1 MTGSHCDCQSI
12 VLYIGKGESNLKNG
26 KRPSFDNKIKLAH
39 LIIACL
45 AVAVV
50 TAVLTYV
57 AAIGGFGSKQY
68 LDDARRYIE
77 IEKIIDDNYIG
88 DADYNELYNAAA
100 AAMVKSIGDKWS
112 YFMSAEEY
120 EAYKLSTSNEYSG
133 IGVSVK
139 LNDDGEFEIFAVEE
153 SSPAENAGIVA
164 GDIITAVDGEEVK
177 GMSLEDVSLLI
188 RSKVNKDFDMS
199 VINGNGDAKTVTLA
213 CEIIYKN
220 PVSSRLLDGNIG
232 YIRISNFEAGSSENT
247 IKAIEQLIAMGA
259 KSFVFDVRDNP
270 GGLLSELVDLLDY
283 ILPDGDLFISV
294 DKEGHETVQTSDKV
308 SLKNKMVVLINGNTY
323 SAAEFF
329 AAALQEYNWATIVGE
344 QTTGKARSQI
354 TLELSDGSAV
364 HISTHKYL
372 TPNRIDLSEA
382 GGVTPDISV
391 AMDDEKTDN
400 QLDTA
405 INALG

>member
-1 MTGSHCDCQSI
+1 MKK
-12 VLYIGKGESNLKNG
+12 GKLPN
-26 KRPSFDNKIKLAH
+26 FDNKIKLTH

-45 AVAVV
+45 AVAIV
-50 TAVLTYV
+50 TAILTYV

-68 LDDARRYIE
+68 LDDARRYVE

-112 YFMSAEEY
+112 YFMNAEEY
-120 EAYKLSTSNEYSG
+120 EAYKLSSSNEYSG

-139 LNDDGEFEIFAVEE
+139 VNSSGEFEVFSVEE
-153 SSPAENAGIVA
+153 SSPAANAGIAV
-164 GDIITAVDGEEVK
+164 GDIITAIDGEDVSDK
-177 GMSLEDVSLLI
+177 TIEDVSLLI
-188 RSKVNKDFDMS
+188 RSKVNKDFPMTLES
-199 VINGNGDAKTVTLA
+199 SGDTKTVTVA

-232 YIRISNFEAGSSENT
+232 YIKISNFEAGSSENT
-247 IKAIEQLIAMGA
+247 KKAIEQLLQTGA
-259 KSFVFDVRDNP
+259 TSFIFDVRNNP
-270 GGLLSELVDLLDY
+270 GGLLTELVDLLDY
-283 ILPDGDLFISV
+283 ILPEGDLFISV
-294 DKEGHETVQTSDKV
+294 DKSGKETVQTSDKV
-308 SLKNKMVVLINGNTY
+308 SLKNKMIVLVNGNSY

-329 AAALQEYNWATIVGE
+329 AAALQEYNWATVVGE

-372 TPNRIDLSEA
+372 TPNRVDLAEA
-382 GGVTPDISV
+382 GGVTPDIAV
-391 AMDDEKTDN
+391 AQDDEKTDK
-400 QLDTA
+400 QLETA

>member
-1 MTGSHCDCQSI
+1 MLH
-12 VLYIGKGESNLKNG
+12 IGKGESNLKKG
-26 KRPSFDNKIKLAH
+26 KLPNFDNKIKLTH
-39 LIIACL
+39 LVIACL
-45 AVAVV
+45 AVAIV
-50 TAVLTYV
+50 TAILTYV

-112 YFMSAEEY
+112 YFMNAEEY
-120 EAYKLSTSNEYSG
+120 EAYKLSSSNEYSG

-139 LNDDGEFEIFAVEE
+139 VNSSGEFEVFSVEE
-153 SSPAENAGIVA
+153 SSPAANAGIAV
-164 GDIITAVDGEEVK
+164 GDIITAIDGEDVSDK
-177 GMSLEDVSLLI
+177 TLEDVSLLI
-188 RSKVNKDFDMS
+188 RSKVNKDFPMTLES
-199 VINGNGDAKTVTLA
+199 SGDTKTVTVA

-232 YIRISNFEAGSSENT
+232 YIKISNFEAGSSENT
-247 IKAIEQLIAMGA
+247 KKAIEQLLQTGA
-259 KSFVFDVRDNP
+259 TSFIFDVRNNP
-270 GGLLSELVDLLDY
+270 GGLLTELVDLLDY
-283 ILPDGDLFISV
+283 ILPEGDLFISV
-294 DKEGHETVQTSDKV
+294 DKSGKETVQTSDKV
-308 SLKNKMVVLINGNTY
+308 SLKNKMIVLVNGNSY

-329 AAALQEYNWATIVGE
+329 AAALQEYNWATVVGE

-372 TPNRIDLSEA
+372 TPNRVDLAEA
-382 GGVTPDISV
+382 GGVTPDIAV
-391 AMDDEKTDN
+391 AQDDEKTDK
-400 QLDTA
+400 QLETA

>member
-1 MTGSHCDCQSI
+1 M
-12 VLYIGKGESNLKNG
+12 LYNGKGESNLK
-26 KRPSFDNKIKLAH
+26 KRKLPSFDNKIQLTH

-45 AVAVV
+45 AVTVV

-68 LDDARRYIE
+68 LEDARRYVE
-77 IEKIIDDNYIG
+77 IEKIIDQNYIG

-120 EAYKLSTSNEYSG
+120 EAYKLSSSNEYSG
-133 IGVSVK
+133 IGLSVK
-139 LNDDGEFEIFAVEE
+139 LNDSGEFEVFSVEE
-153 SSPAENAGIVA
+153 SSPAASAGIAV
-164 GDIITAVDGEEVK
+164 GDLITAIDGEAVSDK
-177 GMSLEDVSLLI
+177 TLEDVSLLI
-188 RSKVNKDFDMS
+188 RSKVNKDFP
-199 VINGNGDAKTVTLA
+199 ITIERGGDTKTVTVA

-232 YIRISNFEAGSSENT
+232 YIKISNFEAGASENT
-247 IKAIEQLIAMGA
+247 KKAIEQLIQTGA
-259 KSFVFDVRDNP
+259 TSFIFDVRNNP
-270 GGLLSELVDLLDY
+270 GGLLTELVDLLDY
-283 ILPDGDLFISV
+283 ILPEGDLFISV

-308 SLKNKMVVLINGNTY
+308 SLKNKMIVLVNGNSY

-329 AAALQEYNWATIVGE
+329 AAALQEYNWATVVGE

-372 TPNRIDLSEA
+372 TPNRVDLAET
-382 GGVTPDISV
+382 GGVTPDV
-391 AMDDEKTDN
+391 AVAQADEQTDT
-400 QLDTA
+400 QLETA

>member
-1 MTGSHCDCQSI
+1 MKK
-12 VLYIGKGESNLKNG
+12 GKLPN
-26 KRPSFDNKIKLAH
+26 FDNKIKLTH

-45 AVAVV
+45 AVAIV
-50 TAVLTYV
+50 TAILTYV

-68 LDDARRYIE
+68 LDDARRYVE

-112 YFMSAEEY
+112 YFMNAEEY
-120 EAYKLSTSNEYSG
+120 EAYKLSSSNEYSG

-139 LNDDGEFEIFAVEE
+139 VNSSGEFEVFSVEE
-153 SSPAENAGIVA
+153 SSPAANAGIAV
-164 GDIITAVDGEEVK
+164 GDIITAIDGVDVSDK
-177 GMSLEDVSLLI
+177 TLEDVSLLI
-188 RSKVNKDFDMS
+188 RSKVNKDFPMTLES
-199 VINGNGDAKTVTLA
+199 GGDTKTVTVA

-220 PVSSRLLDGNIG
+220 PVISRLLDGNIG
-232 YIRISNFEAGSSENT
+232 YIKISNFEAGSSENT
-247 IKAIEQLIAMGA
+247 KKAIEQLLQTGA
-259 KSFVFDVRDNP
+259 TSFIFDVRNNP
-270 GGLLSELVDLLDY
+270 GGLLTELVDLLDY
-283 ILPDGDLFISV
+283 ILPEGDLFISV
-294 DKEGHETVQTSDKV
+294 DKSGKETVQTSDKV
-308 SLKNKMVVLINGNTY
+308 SLKNKMIVLVNGNSY

-329 AAALQEYNWATIVGE
+329 AAALQEYNWATVVGE

-372 TPNRIDLSEA
+372 TPNRVDLAEA
-382 GGVTPDISV
+382 GGVTPDIAV
-391 AMDDEKTDN
+391 AQDDEKTDK
-400 QLDTA
+400 QLETA

>member
-1 MTGSHCDCQSI
+1 MKK
-12 VLYIGKGESNLKNG
+12 GKLPN
-26 KRPSFDNKIKLAH
+26 FDNKIKLTH

-68 LDDARRYIE
+68 LDDARRYVE

-120 EAYKLSTSNEYSG
+120 EAYKLSSSNEYSG

-139 LNDDGEFEIFAVEE
+139 VNSSGEFEVFSVEE
-153 SSPAENAGIVA
+153 SSPAANAGIAV
-164 GDIITAVDGEEVK
+164 GDIITAIDGEDVSDK
-177 GMSLEDVSLLI
+177 TLEDVSLLI
-188 RSKVNKDFDMS
+188 RSKVNKDFPMTLES
-199 VINGNGDAKTVTLA
+199 SGDTKTVTVA

-232 YIRISNFEAGSSENT
+232 YIKISNFEAGSSENT
-247 IKAIEQLIAMGA
+247 KKTIEQLLQTGA
-259 KSFVFDVRDNP
+259 TSFIFDVRNNP
-270 GGLLSELVDLLDY
+270 GGLLTELVDLLDY
-283 ILPDGDLFISV
+283 ILPEGDLFISV
-294 DKEGHETVQTSDKV
+294 DKSGKETVQTSDKV
-308 SLKNKMVVLINGNTY
+308 SLKNKMIVLVNGNSY

-329 AAALQEYNWATIVGE
+329 AAALQEYNWATVVGE

-372 TPNRIDLSEA
+372 TPNRVDLAEA
-382 GGVTPDISV
+382 GGVTPDIAV
-391 AMDDEKTDN
+391 AQDDEKTDK
-400 QLDTA
+400 QLETA

>member
-1 MTGSHCDCQSI
+1 MKK
-12 VLYIGKGESNLKNG
+12 GKLPN
-26 KRPSFDNKIKLAH
+26 FDNKIKLTH

-68 LDDARRYIE
+68 LDDARRYVE

-120 EAYKLSTSNEYSG
+120 EAYKLSSSNEYSG

-139 LNDDGEFEIFAVEE
+139 VNSSGEFEVFSVEE
-153 SSPAENAGIVA
+153 SSPAANAGIAV
-164 GDIITAVDGEEVK
+164 GDIITAIDGEDVSDK
-177 GMSLEDVSLLI
+177 TLEDVSLLI
-188 RSKVNKDFDMS
+188 RSKVNKDFPMTLES
-199 VINGNGDAKTVTLA
+199 SGDTKTVTVA

-232 YIRISNFEAGSSENT
+232 YIKISNFEAGSSENT
-247 IKAIEQLIAMGA
+247 KKAIEQLLQTGA
-259 KSFVFDVRDNP
+259 TSFIFDVRNNP
-270 GGLLSELVDLLDY
+270 GGLLTELVDLLDY
-283 ILPDGDLFISV
+283 ILPEGDLFISV
-294 DKEGHETVQTSDKV
+294 DKSGKETVQTSDKV
-308 SLKNKMVVLINGNTY
+308 SLKNKMIVLVNGNSY

-329 AAALQEYNWATIVGE
+329 AAALQEYNWATVVGE
-344 QTTGKARSQI
+344 QTNGKARSQI

-372 TPNRIDLSEA
+372 TPNRVDLAEA
-382 GGVTPDISV
+382 GGVTPDIAV
-391 AMDDEKTDN
+391 AQDDEKTDK
-400 QLDTA
+400 QLETA

>member
-1 MTGSHCDCQSI
+1 MKK
-12 VLYIGKGESNLKNG
+12 GKLPN
-26 KRPSFDNKIKLAH
+26 FDNKIKLTH

-50 TAVLTYV
+50 TAILTYV

-112 YFMSAEEY
+112 YFMNAEEY
-120 EAYKLSTSNEYSG
+120 EAYKLSSSNEYSG

-139 LNDDGEFEIFAVEE
+139 VNSSGEFEVFSVEE
-153 SSPAENAGIVA
+153 SSPAANAGIAV
-164 GDIITAVDGEEVK
+164 GDIITAIDGEDVSDK
-177 GMSLEDVSLLI
+177 TLEDVSLLI
-188 RSKVNKDFDMS
+188 RSKVNKDFPMTLES
-199 VINGNGDAKTVTLA
+199 GGDTKTVTVA

-232 YIRISNFEAGSSENT
+232 YIKISNFEAGSSENT
-247 IKAIEQLIAMGA
+247 KKAIEQLLQTGA
-259 KSFVFDVRDNP
+259 TSFIFDVRNNP
-270 GGLLSELVDLLDY
+270 GGLLTELVDLLDY
-283 ILPDGDLFISV
+283 ILPEGDLFISV
-294 DKEGHETVQTSDKV
+294 DKSGKETVQTSDKV
-308 SLKNKMVVLINGNTY
+308 SLKNKMIVLVNGNSY

-329 AAALQEYNWATIVGE
+329 AAALQEYNWATVVGE

-372 TPNRIDLSEA
+372 TPNRVDLAEA
-382 GGVTPDISV
+382 GGVTPDIAV
-391 AMDDEKTDN
+391 AQDDEKTDK
-400 QLDTA
+400 QLETA

>member
-1 MTGSHCDCQSI
+1 MKK
-12 VLYIGKGESNLKNG
+12 GKLPN
-26 KRPSFDNKIKLAH
+26 FDNKIKLTH

-45 AVAVV
+45 AVAIV
-50 TAVLTYV
+50 TAILTYV

-112 YFMSAEEY
+112 YFMNAEEY
-120 EAYKLSTSNEYSG
+120 EAYKLSSSNEYSG

-139 LNDDGEFEIFAVEE
+139 VNSSGEFEVFSVEE
-153 SSPAENAGIVA
+153 SSPAANAGIAV
-164 GDIITAVDGEEVK
+164 GDIITAIDGEDVSDK
-177 GMSLEDVSLLI
+177 TLEDVSLLI
-188 RSKVNKDFDMS
+188 RSKANKDFPMTLES
-199 VINGNGDAKTVTLA
+199 GGDTKTVTVA

-232 YIRISNFEAGSSENT
+232 YIKISNFEAGSSENT
-247 IKAIEQLIAMGA
+247 KKAIEQLLQTGA
-259 KSFVFDVRDNP
+259 TSFIFDVRNNP
-270 GGLLSELVDLLDY
+270 GGLLTELVDLLDY
-283 ILPDGDLFISV
+283 ILPEGDLFISV
-294 DKEGHETVQTSDKV
+294 DKSGKETVQTSDKV
-308 SLKNKMVVLINGNTY
+308 SLKNKMIVLVNGNSY

-329 AAALQEYNWATIVGE
+329 AAALQEYNWATVVGE

-372 TPNRIDLSEA
+372 TPNRVDLAEA
-382 GGVTPDISV
+382 GGVTPDIAV
-391 AMDDEKTDN
+391 AQDDEKTDK
-400 QLDTA
+400 QLETA

>member
-1 MTGSHCDCQSI
+1 MKK
-12 VLYIGKGESNLKNG
+12 GKLPN
-26 KRPSFDNKIKLAH
+26 FDNKIKLTH

-45 AVAVV
+45 AVAIV
-50 TAVLTYV
+50 TAILTYV

-68 LDDARRYIE
+68 FDDARRYVE

-112 YFMSAEEY
+112 YFMNAEEY
-120 EAYKLSTSNEYSG
+120 EAYKLSSSNEYSG

-139 LNDDGEFEIFAVEE
+139 VNSSGEFEVFSVEE
-153 SSPAENAGIVA
+153 SSPAANAGIAV
-164 GDIITAVDGEEVK
+164 GDIITAIDGEDVSDK
-177 GMSLEDVSLLI
+177 TLEDVSLLI
-188 RSKVNKDFDMS
+188 RSKVNKDFPMTLVS
-199 VINGNGDAKTVTLA
+199 SGDTKTVTVA

-232 YIRISNFEAGSSENT
+232 YIKISNFEAGSSENT
-247 IKAIEQLIAMGA
+247 KKAIEQLLQTGA
-259 KSFVFDVRDNP
+259 TSFIFDVRNNP
-270 GGLLSELVDLLDY
+270 GGLLTELVDLLDY
-283 ILPDGDLFISV
+283 ILPEGDLFISV
-294 DKEGHETVQTSDKV
+294 DKSGKETVQTSDKV
-308 SLKNKMVVLINGNTY
+308 SLKNKMIVLVNGNSY

-329 AAALQEYNWATIVGE
+329 AAALQEYNWATVVGE

-372 TPNRIDLSEA
+372 TPNRVDLAEA
-382 GGVTPDISV
+382 GGVTPDIAV
-391 AMDDEKTDN
+391 AQDDEKTDK
-400 QLDTA
+400 QLETA

>member
-1 MTGSHCDCQSI
+1 MLH
-12 VLYIGKGESNLKNG
+12 IGKGESNLKKG
-26 KRPSFDNKIKLAH
+26 KLPNFDNKIKLTH

-45 AVAVV
+45 AVAIV
-50 TAVLTYV
+50 TAILTYV

-68 LDDARRYIE
+68 LDDARRYVE

-120 EAYKLSTSNEYSG
+120 EAYKLSSSNEYSG

-139 LNDDGEFEIFAVEE
+139 VNSSGKFEVFSVEE
-153 SSPAENAGIVA
+153 SSPAANAGIAV
-164 GDIITAVDGEEVK
+164 GDIITAIDGEDVSDK
-177 GMSLEDVSLLI
+177 TLEDVSLLI
-188 RSKVNKDFDMS
+188 RSKVNKDFPMTLES
-199 VINGNGDAKTVTLA
+199 GGDTKTVTVA

-232 YIRISNFEAGSSENT
+232 YIKISNFEAGSSENT
-247 IKAIEQLIAMGA
+247 KKAIEQLLQTGA
-259 KSFVFDVRDNP
+259 TSFIFDVRDNP
-270 GGLLSELVDLLDY
+270 GGLLTELVDLLDY
-283 ILPDGDLFISV
+283 ILPEGDLFISV
-294 DKEGHETVQTSDKV
+294 DKSGKETVQTSDKV
-308 SLKNKMVVLINGNTY
+308 SLKNKMIVLVNGNSY

-329 AAALQEYNWATIVGE
+329 AAALQEYNWATVVGE

-372 TPNRIDLSEA
+372 TPNRVDLAEA
-382 GGVTPDISV
+382 GGVTPDIAV
-391 AMDDEKTDN
+391 AQDDEKTDK
-400 QLDTA
+400 QLETA

>member
-1 MTGSHCDCQSI
+1 MKK
-12 VLYIGKGESNLKNG
+12 GKLPN
-26 KRPSFDNKIKLAH
+26 FDNKIKLTH

-45 AVAVV
+45 AVAIV
-50 TAVLTYV
+50 TAILTYV

-68 LDDARRYIE
+68 LDDARRYVE

-120 EAYKLSTSNEYSG
+120 EAYKLSSSNEYSG

-139 LNDDGEFEIFAVEE
+139 VNSSGEFEVFSVEE
-153 SSPAENAGIVA
+153 SSPAANAGIAV
-164 GDIITAVDGEEVK
+164 GDIITAIDGEDVSDK
-177 GMSLEDVSLLI
+177 TLEDVSLLI
-188 RSKVNKDFDMS
+188 RSKVNKDFPMTLES
-199 VINGNGDAKTVTLA
+199 GGDTKTVTVA

-232 YIRISNFEAGSSENT
+232 YIKISNFEAGSSENT
-247 IKAIEQLIAMGA
+247 KKAIEQLLQTGA
-259 KSFVFDVRDNP
+259 TSFIFDVRNNP
-270 GGLLSELVDLLDY
+270 GGLLTELVDLLDY
-283 ILPDGDLFISV
+283 ILPEGDLFISV
-294 DKEGHETVQTSDKV
+294 DKSGKETVQTSDKV
-308 SLKNKMVVLINGNTY
+308 SLKNKMIVLVNGNSY

-329 AAALQEYNWATIVGE
+329 AAALQEYNWATVVGE
-344 QTTGKARSQI
+344 QTNGKARSQI
-354 TLELSDGSAV
+354 TLGLSDGSAV

-372 TPNRIDLSEA
+372 TPNRVDLAEA
-382 GGVTPDISV
+382 GGVTPDIAV
-391 AMDDEKTDN
+391 AQDDEKTDK
-400 QLDTA
+400 QLETA

>member
-1 MTGSHCDCQSI
+1 MKK
-12 VLYIGKGESNLKNG
+12 GKLPN
-26 KRPSFDNKIKLAH
+26 FDNKIKLTH

-45 AVAVV
+45 AVAIV
-50 TAVLTYV
+50 TAILTYV

-68 LDDARRYIE
+68 FDDARRYVE

-112 YFMSAEEY
+112 YFMNAEEY
-120 EAYKLSTSNEYSG
+120 EAYKLSSSNEYSG

-139 LNDDGEFEIFAVEE
+139 VNSSGEFEVFSVEE
-153 SSPAENAGIVA
+153 SSPAANAGIAV
-164 GDIITAVDGEEVK
+164 GDIITAIDGEDVSDK
-177 GMSLEDVSLLI
+177 TLEDVSLLI
-188 RSKVNKDFDMS
+188 RSKVNKDFPMTLES
-199 VINGNGDAKTVTLA
+199 SGDTKTVTVA

-232 YIRISNFEAGSSENT
+232 YINISNFEAGSSENT
-247 IKAIEQLIAMGA
+247 KKAIEQLLQTGA
-259 KSFVFDVRDNP
+259 TSFIFDVRNNP
-270 GGLLSELVDLLDY
+270 GGLLTELVDLLDY
-283 ILPDGDLFISV
+283 ILPEGDLFISV
-294 DKEGHETVQTSDKV
+294 DKSGKETVQTSDKV
-308 SLKNKMVVLINGNTY
+308 SLKNKMIVLVNGNSY

-329 AAALQEYNWATIVGE
+329 AAALQEYNWATVVGE

-372 TPNRIDLSEA
+372 TPNRVDLAEA
-382 GGVTPDISV
+382 GGVTPDIAV
-391 AMDDEKTDN
+391 AQDDEKTDK
-400 QLDTA
+400 QLETA

>member
-1 MTGSHCDCQSI
+1 MKK
-12 VLYIGKGESNLKNG
+12 GKLPN
-26 KRPSFDNKIKLAH
+26 FDNKIKLTH

-45 AVAVV
+45 AVAIVS
-50 TAVLTYV
+50 AILTYV

-112 YFMSAEEY
+112 YFMNAEEY
-120 EAYKLSTSNEYSG
+120 EAYKLSSSNEYSG

-139 LNDDGEFEIFAVEE
+139 VNSSGEFEVFSVEE
-153 SSPAENAGIVA
+153 SSPAANAGIAV
-164 GDIITAVDGEEVK
+164 GDIITAIDGEDVSDK
-177 GMSLEDVSLLI
+177 TLEDVSLLI
-188 RSKVNKDFDMS
+188 RSKVNKDFPMTLES
-199 VINGNGDAKTVTLA
+199 GGDTKTVTVA

-232 YIRISNFEAGSSENT
+232 YIKISNFEAGSSENT
-247 IKAIEQLIAMGA
+247 KKAIEQLLQTGA
-259 KSFVFDVRDNP
+259 TSFIFDVRNNP
-270 GGLLSELVDLLDY
+270 GGLLTELVDLLDY
-283 ILPDGDLFISV
+283 ILPEGDLFISV
-294 DKEGHETVQTSDKV
+294 DKSGKETVQTSDKV
-308 SLKNKMVVLINGNTY
+308 SLKNKMIVLVNGNSY

-329 AAALQEYNWATIVGE
+329 AAALQEYNWATVVGE

-372 TPNRIDLSEA
+372 TPNRVDLAEA
-382 GGVTPDISV
+382 GGVTPDIAV
-391 AMDDEKTDN
+391 AQDDEKTDK
-400 QLDTA
+400 QLETA

>member
-1 MTGSHCDCQSI
+1 M
-12 VLYIGKGESNLKNG
+12 K
-26 KRPSFDNKIKLAH
+26 KRKLPNFDNKIKLTH

-45 AVAVV
+45 AVAIV
-50 TAVLTYV
+50 TAILTYV

-68 LDDARRYIE
+68 LDDARRYVE

-120 EAYKLSTSNEYSG
+120 EAYKLSSSNEYSG

-139 LNDDGEFEIFAVEE
+139 VNSSGEFEVFSVEE
-153 SSPAENAGIVA
+153 SSPAANAGIAV
-164 GDIITAVDGEEVK
+164 GDIITAIDGEDVSDK
-177 GMSLEDVSLLI
+177 TLEDVSLLI
-188 RSKVNKDFDMS
+188 RSKVNKDFPMTLES
-199 VINGNGDAKTVTLA
+199 GGDTKTVTVA

-232 YIRISNFEAGSSENT
+232 YIKISNFEAGSSENT
-247 IKAIEQLIAMGA
+247 KKAIEQLLQTGA
-259 KSFVFDVRDNP
+259 TSFIFDVRNNP
-270 GGLLSELVDLLDY
+270 GGLLTELVDLLDY
-283 ILPDGDLFISV
+283 ILPEGDLFISV
-294 DKEGHETVQTSDKV
+294 DKSGKETVQTSDKV
-308 SLKNKMVVLINGNTY
+308 SLKNKMIVLVNGNSY

-329 AAALQEYNWATIVGE
+329 AAALQEYNWATVVGE

-372 TPNRIDLSEA
+372 TPNRVDLAEA
-382 GGVTPDISV
+382 GGVTPDIAV
-391 AMDDEKTDN
+391 AQDDEKTDK
-400 QLDTA
+400 QLETA

>member
-1 MTGSHCDCQSI
+1 MKK
-12 VLYIGKGESNLKNG
+12 GKLPN
-26 KRPSFDNKIKLAH
+26 FDNKIKLTH

-45 AVAVV
+45 AVAIV
-50 TAVLTYV
+50 TAILTYV

-112 YFMSAEEY
+112 YFMNAEEY
-120 EAYKLSTSNEYSG
+120 EAYKLSSSNEYSG

-139 LNDDGEFEIFAVEE
+139 VNSSGEFEVFSVEE
-153 SSPAENAGIVA
+153 SSPAANAGIAV
-164 GDIITAVDGEEVK
+164 GDIITAIDGEDVSDK
-177 GMSLEDVSLLI
+177 TLEDVSLLI
-188 RSKVNKDFDMS
+188 RSKVNKDFPMTLES
-199 VINGNGDAKTVTLA
+199 GGDTKTVTVA

-232 YIRISNFEAGSSENT
+232 YIKISNFEAGSSENT
-247 IKAIEQLIAMGA
+247 KKAIEQLLQTGA
-259 KSFVFDVRDNP
+259 TSFIFDVRNNP
-270 GGLLSELVDLLDY
+270 GGLLTELVDLLDY
-283 ILPDGDLFISV
+283 ILPEGDLFISV
-294 DKEGHETVQTSDKV
+294 DKSGKETVQTSDKV
-308 SLKNKMVVLINGNTY
+308 SLKNKMIVLVNGNSY

-329 AAALQEYNWATIVGE
+329 AAALQEYNWATVVGE

-372 TPNRIDLSEA
+372 TRNRVDLAEA
-382 GGVTPDISV
+382 GGVTPDIAV
-391 AMDDEKTDN
+391 AQDDEKTDK
-400 QLDTA
+400 QLETA

>member
-1 MTGSHCDCQSI
+1 MKK
-12 VLYIGKGESNLKNG
+12 GKLPN
-26 KRPSFDNKIKLAH
+26 FDNKIKLTH

-68 LDDARRYIE
+68 LDDARRYVE

-112 YFMSAEEY
+112 YFMNAEEY
-120 EAYKLSTSNEYSG
+120 EAYKLSSSNEYSG

-139 LNDDGEFEIFAVEE
+139 VNSSGEFEVFSVEE
-153 SSPAENAGIVA
+153 SSPAANAGIAV
-164 GDIITAVDGEEVK
+164 GDIITAIDGEDVSDK
-177 GMSLEDVSLLI
+177 TIEDVSLLI
-188 RSKVNKDFDMS
+188 RSKVNKDFPMTLES
-199 VINGNGDAKTVTLA
+199 GGDTKTVTVA

-232 YIRISNFEAGSSENT
+232 YIKISNFEAGSSENT
-247 IKAIEQLIAMGA
+247 KKAIEQLLQTGA
-259 KSFVFDVRDNP
+259 TSFIFDVRDNP
-270 GGLLSELVDLLDY
+270 GGLLTELVDLLDY
-283 ILPDGDLFISV
+283 ILPEGDLFISV
-294 DKEGHETVQTSDKV
+294 DKSGKETVQTSDKV
-308 SLKNKMVVLINGNTY
+308 SLKNKMIVLVNGNSY

-329 AAALQEYNWATIVGE
+329 AAALQEYNWATVVGE

-372 TPNRIDLSEA
+372 TPNRVDLAEA
-382 GGVTPDISV
+382 GGVTPDIAV
-391 AMDDEKTDN
+391 AQDDEKTDK
-400 QLDTA
+400 QLETA

>member
-1 MTGSHCDCQSI
+1 MKK
-12 VLYIGKGESNLKNG
+12 GKLPN
-26 KRPSFDNKIKLAH
+26 FDNKIKLTH

-45 AVAVV
+45 AVAIV
-50 TAVLTYV
+50 TAILTYV

-68 LDDARRYIE
+68 LDDARRYVE

-112 YFMSAEEY
+112 YFMNAEEY
-120 EAYKLSTSNEYSG
+120 EAYKLSSSNEYSG

-139 LNDDGEFEIFAVEE
+139 VNSSGEFEVFSVEE
-153 SSPAENAGIVA
+153 SSPAANAGIAV
-164 GDIITAVDGEEVK
+164 GDIITAIDGEDVSDK
-177 GMSLEDVSLLI
+177 TLEDVSLLI
-188 RSKVNKDFDMS
+188 RSKVNKDFPMTLES
-199 VINGNGDAKTVTLA
+199 GGDTKTVTVA

-232 YIRISNFEAGSSENT
+232 YIKISNFEAGSSENT
-247 IKAIEQLIAMGA
+247 KKAIEQLLQTGA
-259 KSFVFDVRDNP
+259 TSFIFDVRNNP
-270 GGLLSELVDLLDY
+270 GGLLTELVDLLDY
-283 ILPDGDLFISV
+283 ILPEGDLFISV
-294 DKEGHETVQTSDKV
+294 DKSGKETVQTSDKV
-308 SLKNKMVVLINGNTY
+308 SLKNKMIVLVNGNSY

-329 AAALQEYNWATIVGE
+329 AAALQEYNWATVVGE
-344 QTTGKARSQI
+344 PTTGKARSQI

-372 TPNRIDLSEA
+372 TPNRVDLAEA
-382 GGVTPDISV
+382 GGVTPDIAV
-391 AMDDEKTDN
+391 AQDDEKTDK
-400 QLDTA
+400 QLETA

>member
-1 MTGSHCDCQSI
+1 MLH
-12 VLYIGKGESNLKNG
+12 IGKGESNLKKG
-26 KRPSFDNKIKLAH
+26 KLPNFDNKIKLTH

-45 AVAVV
+45 AVAIV
-50 TAVLTYV
+50 TAILTYV

-68 LDDARRYIE
+68 FDDARRYVE

-112 YFMSAEEY
+112 YFMNAEEY
-120 EAYKLSTSNEYSG
+120 EAYKLSSSNEYSG

-139 LNDDGEFEIFAVEE
+139 VNSSGEFEVFSVEE
-153 SSPAENAGIVA
+153 SSPAANAGIAV
-164 GDIITAVDGEEVK
+164 GDIITAIDGEDVSDK
-177 GMSLEDVSLLI
+177 TLEDVSLLI
-188 RSKVNKDFDMS
+188 RSKVNKDFPMTLES
-199 VINGNGDAKTVTLA
+199 SGDTKTVTVA

-232 YIRISNFEAGSSENT
+232 YINISNFEAGSSENT
-247 IKAIEQLIAMGA
+247 KKAIEQLLQTGA
-259 KSFVFDVRDNP
+259 TSFIFDVRNNP
-270 GGLLSELVDLLDY
+270 GGLLTELVDLLDY
-283 ILPDGDLFISV
+283 ILPEGDLFISV
-294 DKEGHETVQTSDKV
+294 DKSGKETVQTSDKV
-308 SLKNKMVVLINGNTY
+308 SLKNKMIVLVNGNSY

-329 AAALQEYNWATIVGE
+329 AAALQEYNWATVVGE

-372 TPNRIDLSEA
+372 TPNRVDLAEA
-382 GGVTPDISV
+382 GGVTPDIAV
-391 AMDDEKTDN
+391 AQDDEKTDK
-400 QLDTA
+400 QLETA

>member
-1 MTGSHCDCQSI
+1 MKK
-12 VLYIGKGESNLKNG
+12 GKLPN
-26 KRPSFDNKIKLAH
+26 FDNKIKLTH

-45 AVAVV
+45 AVAIV
-50 TAVLTYV
+50 TAILTYV

-68 LDDARRYIE
+68 LDDARRYVE

-112 YFMSAEEY
+112 YFMNAEEY
-120 EAYKLSTSNEYSG
+120 EAYKLSSSNEYSG

-139 LNDDGEFEIFAVEE
+139 VNSSGEFEVFSVEE
-153 SSPAENAGIVA
+153 SSPAANAGIAV
-164 GDIITAVDGEEVK
+164 GDIITAIDGEDVSDK
-177 GMSLEDVSLLI
+177 TLEDVSLLI
-188 RSKVNKDFDMS
+188 RSKVNKDFPMTLES
-199 VINGNGDAKTVTLA
+199 GGNTKTVTVA

-232 YIRISNFEAGSSENT
+232 YIKISNFEAGSSENT
-247 IKAIEQLIAMGA
+247 KKAIEQLLQTGA
-259 KSFVFDVRDNP
+259 TSFIFDVRNNP
-270 GGLLSELVDLLDY
+270 GGLLTELVDLLDY
-283 ILPDGDLFISV
+283 ILPEGDLFISV
-294 DKEGHETVQTSDKV
+294 DKSGKETVQTSDKV
-308 SLKNKMVVLINGNTY
+308 SLKNKMIVLVNGNSY

-329 AAALQEYNWATIVGE
+329 AAALQEYNWATVVGE

-372 TPNRIDLSEA
+372 TPNRVDLAEA
-382 GGVTPDISV
+382 GGVTPDIAV
-391 AMDDEKTDN
+391 AQDDEKTDK
-400 QLDTA
+400 QLETA

>member
-1 MTGSHCDCQSI
+1 MKK
-12 VLYIGKGESNLKNG
+12 GKLPN
-26 KRPSFDNKIKLAH
+26 FDNKIKLTH

-68 LDDARRYIE
+68 LDDARRYVE

-120 EAYKLSTSNEYSG
+120 EAYKLSSSNEYSG

-139 LNDDGEFEIFAVEE
+139 VNSSGEFEVFSVEE
-153 SSPAENAGIVA
+153 SSPAANAGIAV
-164 GDIITAVDGEEVK
+164 GDIITAIDGEDVSDK
-177 GMSLEDVSLLI
+177 TLEDVSLLI
-188 RSKVNKDFDMS
+188 RSKVNKDFPMTLES
-199 VINGNGDAKTVTLA
+199 SGDTKTVTVA

-232 YIRISNFEAGSSENT
+232 YIKISNFEAGSSENT
-247 IKAIEQLIAMGA
+247 KKAIEQLLQTGA
-259 KSFVFDVRDNP
+259 TSFIFDVRNNP
-270 GGLLSELVDLLDY
+270 GGLLTELVDLLDY
-283 ILPDGDLFISV
+283 ILPEGDLFISV
-294 DKEGHETVQTSDKV
+294 DKSGKETVQTSDKV
-308 SLKNKMVVLINGNTY
+308 SLKNKMIVLVNGNSY

-329 AAALQEYNWATIVGE
+329 AAALQEYNWATVVGE

-354 TLELSDGSAV
+354 TLELSDRSAV

-372 TPNRIDLSEA
+372 TPNRVDLAEA
-382 GGVTPDISV
+382 GGVTPDIAV
-391 AMDDEKTDN
+391 AQDDEKTDK
-400 QLDTA
+400 QLETA

>member
-1 MTGSHCDCQSI
+1 MKK
-12 VLYIGKGESNLKNG
+12 GKLPN
-26 KRPSFDNKIKLAH
+26 FDNKIKLTH
-39 LIIACL
+39 LVIACL
-45 AVAVV
+45 AVAIV
-50 TAVLTYV
+50 TAILTYV

-68 LDDARRYIE
+68 LDDARRYVE

-112 YFMSAEEY
+112 YFMNAEEY
-120 EAYKLSTSNEYSG
+120 EAYKLSSSNEYSG

-139 LNDDGEFEIFAVEE
+139 VNSSGEFEVFSVEE
-153 SSPAENAGIVA
+153 SSPAANAGIAV
-164 GDIITAVDGEEVK
+164 GDIITAIDGEDVSDK
-177 GMSLEDVSLLI
+177 TLEDVSLLI
-188 RSKVNKDFDMS
+188 RSKVNKDFPMTLES
-199 VINGNGDAKTVTLA
+199 GGDTKTVTVA

-232 YIRISNFEAGSSENT
+232 YIKISNFEAGSSENT
-247 IKAIEQLIAMGA
+247 KKAIEQLLQTGA
-259 KSFVFDVRDNP
+259 TSFIFDVRNNP
-270 GGLLSELVDLLDY
+270 GGLLTELVDLLDY
-283 ILPDGDLFISV
+283 ILPEGDLFISV
-294 DKEGHETVQTSDKV
+294 DKSGKETVQTSDKV
-308 SLKNKMVVLINGNTY
+308 SLKNKMIVLVNGNSY

-329 AAALQEYNWATIVGE
+329 AAALQEYNWATVVGE

-372 TPNRIDLSEA
+372 TPNRVDLAEA
-382 GGVTPDISV
+382 GGVTPDIAV
-391 AMDDEKTDN
+391 AQDDEKTDK
-400 QLDTA
+400 QLETA

>member
-1 MTGSHCDCQSI
+1 MKK
-12 VLYIGKGESNLKNG
+12 GKLPN
-26 KRPSFDNKIKLAH
+26 FDNKIKLTH

-45 AVAVV
+45 AVAIV
-50 TAVLTYV
+50 TAILTYV

-68 LDDARRYIE
+68 LDDARRYVE

-112 YFMSAEEY
+112 YFMNAEEY
-120 EAYKLSTSNEYSG
+120 EAYKLSSSNEYSG

-139 LNDDGEFEIFAVEE
+139 VNSSGEFEVFSVEE
-153 SSPAENAGIVA
+153 SSPAANAGIAV
-164 GDIITAVDGEEVK
+164 GDIITAIDGEDVSDK
-177 GMSLEDVSLLI
+177 TLEDVSLLI
-188 RSKVNKDFDMS
+188 RSKVNKDFPMTLES
-199 VINGNGDAKTVTLA
+199 GGDTKTVTVA

-220 PVSSRLLDGNIG
+220 PVSARLLDGNIG
-232 YIRISNFEAGSSENT
+232 YINISNFEAGSSENT
-247 IKAIEQLIAMGA
+247 KKAIEQLLQTGA
-259 KSFVFDVRDNP
+259 TSFIFDVRNNP
-270 GGLLSELVDLLDY
+270 GGLLTELVDLLDY
-283 ILPDGDLFISV
+283 ILPEGDLFISV
-294 DKEGHETVQTSDKV
+294 DKSGKETVQTSDKV
-308 SLKNKMVVLINGNTY
+308 SLKNKMIVLVNGNSY

-329 AAALQEYNWATIVGE
+329 AAALQEYNWATVVGE

-372 TPNRIDLSEA
+372 TPNRVDLAEA
-382 GGVTPDISV
+382 GGVTPDIAV
-391 AMDDEKTDN
+391 AQDDEKTDK
-400 QLDTA
+400 QLETA

>member
-1 MTGSHCDCQSI
+1 MLH
-12 VLYIGKGESNLKNG
+12 IGKGESNLKKG
-26 KRPSFDNKIKLAH
+26 KLPNFDNKIKLTH

-45 AVAVV
+45 AVAIV
-50 TAVLTYV
+50 TAILTYV

-112 YFMSAEEY
+112 YFMNAEEY
-120 EAYKLSTSNEYSG
+120 EAYKLSSSNEYSG

-139 LNDDGEFEIFAVEE
+139 VNSSGEFEVFSVEE
-153 SSPAENAGIVA
+153 SSPAANAGIAV
-164 GDIITAVDGEEVK
+164 GDIITAIDGEDVSDK
-177 GMSLEDVSLLI
+177 TLEDVSLLI
-188 RSKVNKDFDMS
+188 RSKVNKDFPMTLES
-199 VINGNGDAKTVTLA
+199 GGDTKTVTVA

-232 YIRISNFEAGSSENT
+232 YIKISNFEAGSSENT
-247 IKAIEQLIAMGA
+247 KKAIEQLLQTGA
-259 KSFVFDVRDNP
+259 TSFIFDVRNNP
-270 GGLLSELVDLLDY
+270 GGLLTELVDLLDY
-283 ILPDGDLFISV
+283 ILPEGDLFISV
-294 DKEGHETVQTSDKV
+294 DKSGKETVQTSDKV
-308 SLKNKMVVLINGNTY
+308 SLKNKMIVLVNGNSY

-329 AAALQEYNWATIVGE
+329 AAALQEYNWATVVGE

-372 TPNRIDLSEA
+372 TPNRVDLAEA
-382 GGVTPDISV
+382 GGVTPDIAVSQ
-391 AMDDEKTDN
+391 DDEKTDK
-400 QLDTA
+400 QLETA

>member
-1 MTGSHCDCQSI
+1 MKK
-12 VLYIGKGESNLKNG
+12 GKLPN
-26 KRPSFDNKIKLAH
+26 FDNKIKLTH

-45 AVAVV
+45 AVAIV
-50 TAVLTYV
+50 TAILTYV

-88 DADYNELYNAAA
+88 DADYSELYNAAA

-112 YFMSAEEY
+112 YFMNAEEY
-120 EAYKLSTSNEYSG
+120 EAYKLSSSNEYSG

-139 LNDDGEFEIFAVEE
+139 VNSSGEFEVFSVEE
-153 SSPAENAGIVA
+153 SSPAANAGIAV
-164 GDIITAVDGEEVK
+164 GDIITAIDGEDVSDK
-177 GMSLEDVSLLI
+177 TLEDVSLLI
-188 RSKVNKDFDMS
+188 RSKVNKDFPMTLES
-199 VINGNGDAKTVTLA
+199 GGDTKTVTVA

-232 YIRISNFEAGSSENT
+232 YIKISNFEAGSSENT
-247 IKAIEQLIAMGA
+247 KKAIEQLLQTGA
-259 KSFVFDVRDNP
+259 TSFIFDVRNNP
-270 GGLLSELVDLLDY
+270 GGLLTELVDLLDY
-283 ILPDGDLFISV
+283 ILPEGDLFISV
-294 DKEGHETVQTSDKV
+294 DKSGKETVQTSDKV
-308 SLKNKMVVLINGNTY
+308 SLKNKMIVLVNGNSY

-329 AAALQEYNWATIVGE
+329 AAALQEYNWATVVGE

-372 TPNRIDLSEA
+372 TPNRVDLAEA
-382 GGVTPDISV
+382 GGVTPDIAV
-391 AMDDEKTDN
+391 AQDDEKTDK
-400 QLDTA
+400 QLETA

>member
-1 MTGSHCDCQSI
+1 MKK
-12 VLYIGKGESNLKNG
+12 GKLPN
-26 KRPSFDNKIKLAH
+26 FDNKIKLTH

-45 AVAVV
+45 AVAIV
-50 TAVLTYV
+50 TAILTYV

-112 YFMSAEEY
+112 YFMNAEEY
-120 EAYKLSTSNEYSG
+120 EAYKLSSSNEYSG

-139 LNDDGEFEIFAVEE
+139 VNSSGEFEVFSVEE
-153 SSPAENAGIVA
+153 SSPAANAGIA
-164 GDIITAVDGEEVK
+164 IGDIITAIDGEDVSDK
-177 GMSLEDVSLLI
+177 TLEDMSLLI
-188 RSKVNKDFDMS
+188 RSKVNKDFPMTLES
-199 VINGNGDAKTVTLA
+199 GGDTKTVTVA

-232 YIRISNFEAGSSENT
+232 YIKISNFEAGSSENT
-247 IKAIEQLIAMGA
+247 KKAIEQLLQTGA
-259 KSFVFDVRDNP
+259 TSFIFDVRNNP
-270 GGLLSELVDLLDY
+270 GGLLTELVDLLDY
-283 ILPDGDLFISV
+283 ILPEGDLFISV
-294 DKEGHETVQTSDKV
+294 DKSGKETVQTSDKV
-308 SLKNKMVVLINGNTY
+308 SLKNKMIVLVNGNSY

-329 AAALQEYNWATIVGE
+329 AAALQEYNWATVVGE

-372 TPNRIDLSEA
+372 TPNRVDLAEA
-382 GGVTPDISV
+382 GGVTPDIAV
-391 AMDDEKTDN
+391 AQDDEKTDK
-400 QLDTA
+400 QLETA

>member
-1 MTGSHCDCQSI
+1 MKK
-12 VLYIGKGESNLKNG
+12 GKLPN
-26 KRPSFDNKIKLAH
+26 FDNKIKLTH

-45 AVAVV
+45 AVAIV
-50 TAVLTYV
+50 TAILTYV

-68 LDDARRYIE
+68 LDDARRYVE

-112 YFMSAEEY
+112 YFMNAEEY
-120 EAYKLSTSNEYSG
+120 EAYKLSSSNEYSG

-139 LNDDGEFEIFAVEE
+139 VNSSGEFEVFSVEE
-153 SSPAENAGIVA
+153 SSPAANAGIAV
-164 GDIITAVDGEEVK
+164 GDIITAIDGEDVSDK
-177 GMSLEDVSLLI
+177 TLEDVSLLI
-188 RSKVNKDFDMS
+188 RSKVNKDFPMTLES
-199 VINGNGDAKTVTLA
+199 GGDTKTVTVA

-232 YIRISNFEAGSSENT
+232 DINISNFEAGSSENT
-247 IKAIEQLIAMGA
+247 KKAIEQLLQTGA
-259 KSFVFDVRDNP
+259 TSFIFDVRNNP
-270 GGLLSELVDLLDY
+270 GGLLTELVDLLDY
-283 ILPDGDLFISV
+283 ILPEGDLFISV
-294 DKEGHETVQTSDKV
+294 DKSGKETVQTSDKV
-308 SLKNKMVVLINGNTY
+308 SLKNKMIVLVNGNSY

-329 AAALQEYNWATIVGE
+329 AAALQEYNWATVVGE

-372 TPNRIDLSEA
+372 TPNRVDLAEA
-382 GGVTPDISV
+382 GGVTPDIAV
-391 AMDDEKTDN
+391 AQDDEKTDK
-400 QLDTA
+400 QLETA

>member
-1 MTGSHCDCQSI
+1 MKK
-12 VLYIGKGESNLKNG
+12 GKLPN
-26 KRPSFDNKIKLAH
+26 FDNKIKLTH

-50 TAVLTYV
+50 TAILTYV

-68 LDDARRYIE
+68 LDDARRYVE

-120 EAYKLSTSNEYSG
+120 EAYKLSSSNEYSG

-139 LNDDGEFEIFAVEE
+139 VNSSGEFEVFSVEE
-153 SSPAENAGIVA
+153 SSPAANAGIAV
-164 GDIITAVDGEEVK
+164 GDIITAIDGEDVSDK
-177 GMSLEDVSLLI
+177 TLEDVSLLI
-188 RSKVNKDFDMS
+188 RSKVNKDFSMTLES
-199 VINGNGDAKTVTLA
+199 GGDTKTVTVA

-232 YIRISNFEAGSSENT
+232 YIKISNFEAGSSENT
-247 IKAIEQLIAMGA
+247 KKAIEQLLQTGA
-259 KSFVFDVRDNP
+259 TSFIFDVRNNP
-270 GGLLSELVDLLDY
+270 GGLLTELVDLLDY
-283 ILPDGDLFISV
+283 ILPEGDLFISV
-294 DKEGHETVQTSDKV
+294 DKSGKETVQTSDKV
-308 SLKNKMVVLINGNTY
+308 SLKNKMIVLVNGNSY

-329 AAALQEYNWATIVGE
+329 AAALQEYNWATVVGE

-372 TPNRIDLSEA
+372 TPNRVDLAEA
-382 GGVTPDISV
+382 GGVTPDIAV
-391 AMDDEKTDN
+391 AQDDEKTDK
-400 QLDTA
+400 QLETA

>member
-1 MTGSHCDCQSI
+1 MKK
-12 VLYIGKGESNLKNG
+12 GKLPN
-26 KRPSFDNKIKLAH
+26 FDNKIKLTH

-45 AVAVV
+45 AVAIV
-50 TAVLTYV
+50 TAILTYV

-68 LDDARRYIE
+68 FDDARRYVE

-112 YFMSAEEY
+112 YFMNAEEY
-120 EAYKLSTSNEYSG
+120 EAYKLSSSNEYSG

-139 LNDDGEFEIFAVEE
+139 VNSSGEFEVFSVEE
-153 SSPAENAGIVA
+153 SSPAANAGIAV
-164 GDIITAVDGEEVK
+164 GDIITAIDGEDVSDK
-177 GMSLEDVSLLI
+177 TLEDVSLLI
-188 RSKVNKDFDMS
+188 RSKVNKDFPMTLES
-199 VINGNGDAKTVTLA
+199 GGDTKTVTVA

-232 YIRISNFEAGSSENT
+232 YINISNFEAGSSENT
-247 IKAIEQLIAMGA
+247 KKAIEQLLQTGA
-259 KSFVFDVRDNP
+259 TSFIFDVRNNP
-270 GGLLSELVDLLDY
+270 GGLLTELVDLLDY
-283 ILPDGDLFISV
+283 ILPEGDLFISV
-294 DKEGHETVQTSDKV
+294 DKSGKETVQTSDKV
-308 SLKNKMVVLINGNTY
+308 SLKNKMIVLVNGNSY

-329 AAALQEYNWATIVGE
+329 AAALQEYNWATVVGE

-372 TPNRIDLSEA
+372 TPNRVDLAEA
-382 GGVTPDISV
+382 GGVTPDIAV
-391 AMDDEKTDN
+391 AQDDEKTDK
-400 QLDTA
+400 QLETA

>member
-1 MTGSHCDCQSI
+1 MKK
-12 VLYIGKGESNLKNG
+12 GKLPN
-26 KRPSFDNKIKLAH
+26 FDNKIKLTH

-45 AVAVV
+45 AVAIV
-50 TAVLTYV
+50 TAILTYV

-112 YFMSAEEY
+112 YFMNAEEY
-120 EAYKLSTSNEYSG
+120 EAYKLSSSNEYSG

-139 LNDDGEFEIFAVEE
+139 VNSSGEFEVFSVEE
-153 SSPAENAGIVA
+153 SSPAANAGIAV
-164 GDIITAVDGEEVK
+164 GDIITAIDGEDVSDK
-177 GMSLEDVSLLI
+177 TLEDVSLLI
-188 RSKVNKDFDMS
+188 RSKVNKDFPMTLES
-199 VINGNGDAKTVTLA
+199 GGDTKTVTVA

-232 YIRISNFEAGSSENT
+232 YINISNFEAGSSENT
-247 IKAIEQLIAMGA
+247 KKAIEQLLQTGA
-259 KSFVFDVRDNP
+259 TSFIFDVRNNP
-270 GGLLSELVDLLDY
+270 GGLLTELVDLLDY
-283 ILPDGDLFISV
+283 ILPEGDLFISV
-294 DKEGHETVQTSDKV
+294 DKSGKETVQTSDKV
-308 SLKNKMVVLINGNTY
+308 SLKNKMIVLVNGNSY

-329 AAALQEYNWATIVGE
+329 AAALQEYNWATVVGE

-372 TPNRIDLSEA
+372 TPNRVDLAEA
-382 GGVTPDISV
+382 GGVTPDIAV
-391 AMDDEKTDN
+391 AQDDEKTDK
-400 QLDTA
+400 QLETA

>member
-1 MTGSHCDCQSI
+1 MKK
-12 VLYIGKGESNLKNG
+12 GKLPN
-26 KRPSFDNKIKLAH
+26 FDNKIKLTH

-68 LDDARRYIE
+68 LDDARRYVE

-120 EAYKLSTSNEYSG
+120 EAYKLSSSNEYSG

-139 LNDDGEFEIFAVEE
+139 VNSSGKFEVFSVEE
-153 SSPAENAGIVA
+153 SSPAANAGIAV
-164 GDIITAVDGEEVK
+164 GDIITAIDGEDVSDK
-177 GMSLEDVSLLI
+177 TLEDVSLLI
-188 RSKVNKDFDMS
+188 RSKVNKDFSMTLES
-199 VINGNGDAKTVTLA
+199 GGDTKTVTVA

-232 YIRISNFEAGSSENT
+232 YIKISNFEAGSSENT
-247 IKAIEQLIAMGA
+247 KKAIEQLLQTGA
-259 KSFVFDVRDNP
+259 TSFIFDVRNNP
-270 GGLLSELVDLLDY
+270 GGLLTELVDLLDY
-283 ILPDGDLFISV
+283 ILPEGDLFISV
-294 DKEGHETVQTSDKV
+294 DKSGKETVQTSDKV
-308 SLKNKMVVLINGNTY
+308 SLKNKMIVLVNGNSY

-329 AAALQEYNWATIVGE
+329 AAALQEYNWATVVGE

-372 TPNRIDLSEA
+372 TPNRVDLAEA
-382 GGVTPDISV
+382 GGVTPDIAV
-391 AMDDEKTDN
+391 AQDDEKTDK
-400 QLDTA
+400 QLETA

>member
-1 MTGSHCDCQSI
+1 MKK
-12 VLYIGKGESNLKNG
+12 GKLPN
-26 KRPSFDNKIKLAH
+26 FDNKIKLTH

-45 AVAVV
+45 AVAIV
-50 TAVLTYV
+50 TAILTYV

-112 YFMSAEEY
+112 YFMNAEEY
-120 EAYKLSTSNEYSG
+120 EAYKLSSSNEYSG

-139 LNDDGEFEIFAVEE
+139 VNSSGEFEVFSVEE
-153 SSPAENAGIVA
+153 SSPAANAGIAV
-164 GDIITAVDGEEVK
+164 GDIITAIDGEDVSDK
-177 GMSLEDVSLLI
+177 TLEDVSLLI
-188 RSKVNKDFDMS
+188 RSKVNKDFPMTLES
-199 VINGNGDAKTVTLA
+199 GGDTKTVTVA

-232 YIRISNFEAGSSENT
+232 YIKISNFEAGSSENT
-247 IKAIEQLIAMGA
+247 KKAIEQLLQTGA
-259 KSFVFDVRDNP
+259 TSFIFDVRINP
-270 GGLLSELVDLLDY
+270 GGLLTELVDLLDY
-283 ILPDGDLFISV
+283 ILPEGDLFISV
-294 DKEGHETVQTSDKV
+294 DKSGKETVQTSDKV
-308 SLKNKMVVLINGNTY
+308 SLKNKMIVLVNGNSY

-329 AAALQEYNWATIVGE
+329 AAALQEYNWATVVGE

-372 TPNRIDLSEA
+372 TPNRVDLAEA
-382 GGVTPDISV
+382 GGVTPDIAV
-391 AMDDEKTDN
+391 AQDDEKTDK
-400 QLDTA
+400 QLETA

>member
-1 MTGSHCDCQSI
+1 MKK
-12 VLYIGKGESNLKNG
+12 GKLPN
-26 KRPSFDNKIKLAH
+26 FDNKIKLTH

-45 AVAVV
+45 AVAIV
-50 TAVLTYV
+50 TAILTYV

-68 LDDARRYIE
+68 LDDARRYVE

-112 YFMSAEEY
+112 YFMNAEEY
-120 EAYKLSTSNEYSG
+120 EAYKLSSSNEYSG

-139 LNDDGEFEIFAVEE
+139 VNSSGEFEVFSVEE
-153 SSPAENAGIVA
+153 SSPAANAGIAV
-164 GDIITAVDGEEVK
+164 GDIITAIDGEDVSDK
-177 GMSLEDVSLLI
+177 TLEDVSLLI
-188 RSKVNKDFDMS
+188 RSKVNKDFPMTLES
-199 VINGNGDAKTVTLA
+199 GGDTKTVTVA

-232 YIRISNFEAGSSENT
+232 YIKISNFEAGSSDNT
-247 IKAIEQLIAMGA
+247 KKAIEQLLQTGA
-259 KSFVFDVRDNP
+259 PSFIFDVRNNP
-270 GGLLSELVDLLDY
+270 GGLLTELVDLLDY
-283 ILPDGDLFISV
+283 ILPEGDLFISV
-294 DKEGHETVQTSDKV
+294 DKSGKETVQTSDKV
-308 SLKNKMVVLINGNTY
+308 GLKNKMIVLVNGNSY

-329 AAALQEYNWATIVGE
+329 AAALQEYNWATVVGE

-372 TPNRIDLSEA
+372 TPNRVDLAEA
-382 GGVTPDISV
+382 GGVTPDIAV
-391 AMDDEKTDN
+391 AQDDEKTDK
-400 QLDTA
+400 QLETA

>member
-1 MTGSHCDCQSI
+1 MKK
-12 VLYIGKGESNLKNG
+12 GKLPN
-26 KRPSFDNKIKLAH
+26 FDNKIKLTH

-45 AVAVV
+45 AVAIV
-50 TAVLTYV
+50 TAILTYV

-112 YFMSAEEY
+112 YFMNAEEY
-120 EAYKLSTSNEYSG
+120 EAYKLSSSNEYSG

-139 LNDDGEFEIFAVEE
+139 VNSSGKFEVFSVEE
-153 SSPAENAGIVA
+153 SSPAANAGIAV
-164 GDIITAVDGEEVK
+164 GDIITAIDGEDVSDK
-177 GMSLEDVSLLI
+177 TLEDVSLLI
-188 RSKVNKDFDMS
+188 RSKVNKDFPMTLES
-199 VINGNGDAKTVTLA
+199 GGDTKTVTVA

-232 YIRISNFEAGSSENT
+232 YIKISNFEAGSSENT
-247 IKAIEQLIAMGA
+247 KKAIEQLLQTGA
-259 KSFVFDVRDNP
+259 TSFIFDVRNNP
-270 GGLLSELVDLLDY
+270 GGLLTELVDLLDY
-283 ILPDGDLFISV
+283 ILPEGDLFISV
-294 DKEGHETVQTSDKV
+294 DKSGKETVQTSDKV
-308 SLKNKMVVLINGNTY
+308 SLKNKMIVLVNGNSY

-329 AAALQEYNWATIVGE
+329 AAALQEYNWATVVGE

-372 TPNRIDLSEA
+372 TPNRVDLAEA
-382 GGVTPDISV
+382 GGVTPDIAV
-391 AMDDEKTDN
+391 AQDDEKTDK
-400 QLDTA
+400 QLETA

>member
-1 MTGSHCDCQSI
+1 MKK
-12 VLYIGKGESNLKNG
+12 GKLPN
-26 KRPSFDNKIKLAH
+26 FDNKIKLTH

-45 AVAVV
+45 AVAIV
-50 TAVLTYV
+50 TAILTYV

-68 LDDARRYIE
+68 LDDARRYVE

-112 YFMSAEEY
+112 YFMNAEEY
-120 EAYKLSTSNEYSG
+120 EAYKLSSSNEYSG

-139 LNDDGEFEIFAVEE
+139 VNSSGEFEVFSVEE
-153 SSPAENAGIVA
+153 SSPAANAGIAV
-164 GDIITAVDGEEVK
+164 GDIITAIDGEDVSDK
-177 GMSLEDVSLLI
+177 TIEDVSLLI
-188 RSKVNKDFDMS
+188 RSKVNKDFPMTLES
-199 VINGNGDAKTVTLA
+199 GGDTKTVTVA

-220 PVSSRLLDGNIG
+220 PVSARLLDGNIG
-232 YIRISNFEAGSSENT
+232 YIKISNFEAGSSENT
-247 IKAIEQLIAMGA
+247 KKAIEQLLQTGA
-259 KSFVFDVRDNP
+259 TSFIFDVRNNP
-270 GGLLSELVDLLDY
+270 GGLLTELVDLLDY
-283 ILPDGDLFISV
+283 ILPEGDLFISV
-294 DKEGHETVQTSDKV
+294 DKSGKETVQTSDKV
-308 SLKNKMVVLINGNTY
+308 SLKNKMIVLVNGNSY

-329 AAALQEYNWATIVGE
+329 AAALQEYSWATVVGE

-372 TPNRIDLSEA
+372 TPNRVDLAEA
-382 GGVTPDISV
+382 GGVTPDIAV
-391 AMDDEKTDN
+391 AQDDEKTDK
-400 QLDTA
+400 QLETA

>member
-1 MTGSHCDCQSI
+1 MKK
-12 VLYIGKGESNLKNG
+12 GKLPN
-26 KRPSFDNKIKLAH
+26 FDNKIKLTH

-68 LDDARRYIE
+68 LDDARRYVE

-112 YFMSAEEY
+112 YFMNAEEY
-120 EAYKLSTSNEYSG
+120 EAYKLSSSNEYSG

-139 LNDDGEFEIFAVEE
+139 VNSSGEFEVFSVEE
-153 SSPAENAGIVA
+153 SSPAANAGIAV
-164 GDIITAVDGEEVK
+164 GDIITAIDGEDVSDK
-177 GMSLEDVSLLI
+177 TIEDVSLLI
-188 RSKVNKDFDMS
+188 RSKVNKDFSMTLES
-199 VINGNGDAKTVTLA
+199 GGDTKTVTVA

-232 YIRISNFEAGSSENT
+232 YIKISNFEAGSSENT
-247 IKAIEQLIAMGA
+247 KKAIEQLLQTGA
-259 KSFVFDVRDNP
+259 TSFIFDVRNNP
-270 GGLLSELVDLLDY
+270 GGLLTELVDLLDY
-283 ILPDGDLFISV
+283 ILPEGDLFISV
-294 DKEGHETVQTSDKV
+294 DKSGKETVQTSDKV
-308 SLKNKMVVLINGNTY
+308 SLKNKMIVLVNGNSY

-329 AAALQEYNWATIVGE
+329 AAALQEYNWATVVGE

-372 TPNRIDLSEA
+372 TPNRVDLAEA
-382 GGVTPDISV
+382 GGVTPDIAV
-391 AMDDEKTDN
+391 AQDDEKTDK
-400 QLDTA
+400 QLETA

>member
-1 MTGSHCDCQSI
+1 MKK
-12 VLYIGKGESNLKNG
+12 GKLPN
-26 KRPSFDNKIKLAH
+26 FDNKIKLTH

-45 AVAVV
+45 AVAIV
-50 TAVLTYV
+50 TAILTYV

-88 DADYNELYNAAA
+88 DADYNELYNTAA

-112 YFMSAEEY
+112 YFMNAEEY
-120 EAYKLSTSNEYSG
+120 EAYKLSSSNEYSG

-139 LNDDGEFEIFAVEE
+139 VNSGGEFEVFSVEE
-153 SSPAENAGIVA
+153 SSPAANAGIAV
-164 GDIITAVDGEEVK
+164 GDIITAIDGEDVSDK
-177 GMSLEDVSLLI
+177 TLEDVSLLI
-188 RSKVNKDFDMS
+188 RSKVNKDFPMTLES
-199 VINGNGDAKTVTLA
+199 SGDTKTVTVA

-232 YIRISNFEAGSSENT
+232 YIKISNFEAGSSENT
-247 IKAIEQLIAMGA
+247 KKAIEQLLQTGA
-259 KSFVFDVRDNP
+259 TSFIFDVRNNP
-270 GGLLSELVDLLDY
+270 GGLLTELVDLLDY
-283 ILPDGDLFISV
+283 ILPEGDLFISV
-294 DKEGHETVQTSDKV
+294 DKSGKETVQTSDKV
-308 SLKNKMVVLINGNTY
+308 SLKNKMIVLVNGNSY

-329 AAALQEYNWATIVGE
+329 AAALQEYNWATVVGE

-372 TPNRIDLSEA
+372 TPNRVDLAEA
-382 GGVTPDISV
+382 GGVTPDIAV
-391 AMDDEKTDN
+391 AQDDEKTDK
-400 QLDTA
+400 QLETA

>member
-1 MTGSHCDCQSI
+1 MKK
-12 VLYIGKGESNLKNG
+12 GKLPN
-26 KRPSFDNKIKLAH
+26 FDNKIRLTH

-45 AVAVV
+45 AVAIV
-50 TAVLTYV
+50 TAILTYV

-68 LDDARRYIE
+68 LDDARRYVE

-112 YFMSAEEY
+112 YFMNAEEY
-120 EAYKLSTSNEYSG
+120 EAYKLSSSNEYSG

-139 LNDDGEFEIFAVEE
+139 VNSSGEFEVFSVEE
-153 SSPAENAGIVA
+153 SSPAANAGIAV
-164 GDIITAVDGEEVK
+164 GDIITAIDGVDVSDK
-177 GMSLEDVSLLI
+177 TLEDVSLLI
-188 RSKVNKDFDMS
+188 RSKVNKDFPMTLES
-199 VINGNGDAKTVTLA
+199 GGDTKTVTVA

-232 YIRISNFEAGSSENT
+232 YIKISNFEAGSSENT
-247 IKAIEQLIAMGA
+247 KKAIEQLLQTGA
-259 KSFVFDVRDNP
+259 TSFIFDVRNNP
-270 GGLLSELVDLLDY
+270 GGLLTELVDLLDY
-283 ILPDGDLFISV
+283 ILPEGDLFISV
-294 DKEGHETVQTSDKV
+294 DKSGKETVQTSDKV
-308 SLKNKMVVLINGNTY
+308 SLKNKMIVLVNGNSY

-329 AAALQEYNWATIVGE
+329 AAALQEYNWATVVGE

-372 TPNRIDLSEA
+372 TPNRVDLAEA
-382 GGVTPDISV
+382 GGVTPDIAV
-391 AMDDEKTDN
+391 AQDDEKTDK
-400 QLDTA
+400 QLETA

>member
-1 MTGSHCDCQSI
+1 MKK
-12 VLYIGKGESNLKNG
+12 GKLPN
-26 KRPSFDNKIKLAH
+26 FDNKIKLTH

-45 AVAVV
+45 AVAIV
-50 TAVLTYV
+50 TAILTYV

-112 YFMSAEEY
+112 YFMNAEEY
-120 EAYKLSTSNEYSG
+120 EAYKLSSSNEYSG

-139 LNDDGEFEIFAVEE
+139 VNSSGEFEVFSVEE
-153 SSPAENAGIVA
+153 SSPAANAGIAV
-164 GDIITAVDGEEVK
+164 GDIITAIDGVDVSDK
-177 GMSLEDVSLLI
+177 TLEDVSLLI
-188 RSKVNKDFDMS
+188 RSEVNKDFPMTLES
-199 VINGNGDAKTVTLA
+199 GGDTKTVTVA

-232 YIRISNFEAGSSENT
+232 YINISNFEAGSSENT
-247 IKAIEQLIAMGA
+247 KKAIEQLLQTGA
-259 KSFVFDVRDNP
+259 TSFIFDVRNNP
-270 GGLLSELVDLLDY
+270 GGLLTELVDLLDY
-283 ILPDGDLFISV
+283 ILPEGDLFISV
-294 DKEGHETVQTSDKV
+294 DKSGKETVQTSDKV
-308 SLKNKMVVLINGNTY
+308 SLKNKMIVLVNGNSY

-329 AAALQEYNWATIVGE
+329 AAALQEYNWATVVGE

-372 TPNRIDLSEA
+372 TPNRVDLAEA
-382 GGVTPDISV
+382 GGVTPDIAV
-391 AMDDEKTDN
+391 AQDDEKTDK
-400 QLDTA
+400 QLETA